1 MSGEMEM
8 QENSKTF
15 HVSTVQSNKKE
26 KEKLNSHPSR
36 KRNKYLFS
44 NYTLLSYLEN
54 SNRQKHKE
62 KPVITKS
69 PPKKEKNTKQSSKW
83 KDKNRSNSVPK
94 PSSNAKQTI

>member
-1 MSGEMEM
+1 M

-26 KEKLNSHPSR
+26 KEKSNSHPSR

-54 SNRQKHKE
+54 SNRQKYKE
-62 KPVITKS
+62 KPASTKS
-69 PPKKEKNTKQSSKW
+69 PPKKDKTVKQSSQW
-83 KDKNRSNSVPK
+83 KDKNLSNSVPK
-94 PSSNAKQTI
+94 PGSNPKQTI

>member
-1 MSGEMEM
+1 M

-15 HVSTVQSNKKE
+15 HVSTVQSKKKE
-26 KEKLNSHPSR
+26 KEKLNSNPSR